1 MAAKGVERAGH
12 AGSVLLL
19 CNLLED
25 VEDDDWLR
33 QHNKAR
39 LQKRRRL
46 DEYRSLHFGLF
57 CSVTVRVSPSVGA
70 DDSAVNAGQRFER
83 RISVQRATLKM
94 SSSGTVLGIFHRS
107 FGLTD
112 APLRF

>member
-46 DEYRSLHFGLF
+46 DE
-57 CSVTVRVSPSVGA
+57 
-70 DDSAVNAGQRFER
+70 
-83 RISVQRATLKM
+83 
-94 SSSGTVLGIFHRS
+94 
-107 FGLTD
+107 
-112 APLRF
+112 

>member
-1 MAAKGVERAGH
+1 MAAKGVERAGY

-39 LQKRRRL
+39 LQKRWL
-46 DEYRSLHFGLF
+46 DVYRSLHFGLF

-94 SSSGTVLGIFHRS
+94 SSSGTVLGIFHRI
-107 FGLTD
+107 FGLTE